1 MLRVTPSYIASLSDD
16 DLIDL
21 LGRAREAYFNG
32 PKKIVSNADFDAL
45 HDALAERHP
54 GHPALSDVGA
64 PVERGTA
71 LEFWM
76 GSMTKMLD
84 DKAIAAWQKRQGQ
97 GQSQGQEEKRVFSD
111 KLDGVSALLRF
122 KQGAVSMFT
131 RGNGSK
137 GQNVSHLL
145 PHIRL
150 IPKLRGTSNNF
161 AVRGELLFTHSAWAA
176 MTERGTNPLSVVA
189 GLVNAKTPNLELA
202 RHIDFV
208 AHELVLPAG
217 KSPSQQWAALADMG
231 FQVVGHGE
239 VSDISAAGLTKLLV
253 ERRASSPY
261 NMDGLVIT
269 EDAPHAPVTSGN
281 PTYAFAF
288 KSKSTMEQA
297 ETTVTG
303 VTWKTSKD
311 GYMKPVVEFDPVNIK
326 GFTVSKATG
335 YNARYIAESLLGPG
349 SRIVVIRSGDVIP
362 TITKVLSTASKQPSL
377 PPGEGTVWDW
387 NETRVDIRLCE
398 SSASTEVQQLYHFV
412 EKIGTKGVGPAL
424 VQRFYDAGKTTLPS
438 IYAMSPADIAGI
450 DGFQETSAAN
460 AHAALHTALRAA
472 PVPLLMA
479 ASSTL
484 GRGMGERKL
493 NTIIAAI
500 PRLADPAIRL
510 VPSASELIAIPGIE
524 QRTATP
530 LQAGLPKFWALY
542 DELQAFMGPRQQ
554 QRAVAQPDAP
564 HLVGPGFLSN
574 EVFVFTGFRDKDLE
588 ARIVAAGGTVAPSLT
603 AKVTR
608 VIIKNEAGRDSTKAR
623 NAEAKGIP
631 LVLAAD
637 FAKYMS
643 MRTA

>member
-1 MLRVTPSYIASLSDD
+1 MLRVTPSYIASLSND
-16 DLIDL
+16 DLVDL
-21 LGRAREAYFNG
+21 LRRAREAYFNG

-45 HDALAERHP
+45 HDALAERLP
-54 GHPALSDVGA
+54 AHPALSEVGA
-64 PVERGTA
+64 AVERDTP

-84 DKAIAAWQKRQGQ
+84 DKAIAAWQKRHN
-97 GQSQGQEEKRVFSD
+97 QEDKRVFSD

-122 KQGAVSMFT
+122 KNGTVSMFT
-131 RGNGSK
+131 RGNGSR
-137 GQNVSHLL
+137 GHNISHLV

-150 IPKLRGTSNNF
+150 IPKIRGGSSNL
-161 AVRGELLFTHSAWAA
+161 AVRGELLFTREAWASL
-176 MTERGTNPLSVVA
+176 TERGTNPLSVVA
-189 GLVNAKTPNLELA
+189 GLVNAKTPNIELA

-239 VSDISAAGLTKLLV
+239 VSDISAASLTKLLV

-261 NMDGLVIT
+261 NMDGLIVM

-362 TITKVLSTASKQPSL
+362 TITKVLSSVSKQPSL

-387 NETRVDIRLCE
+387 NETRVDIRLRE

-424 VQRFYDAGKTTLPS
+424 VQRFYDAGKTTLPA
-438 IYAMSPADIAGI
+438 IYAMSPADIAHI

-460 AHAALHTALRAA
+460 AHAALRHALRAA
-472 PVPLLMA
+472 SVPILMA

-493 NTIIAAI
+493 NTVISAI
-500 PRLADPAIRL
+500 PRLADPEARL
-510 VPSASELIAIPGIE
+510 IPSVSELVAIPGIE
-524 QRTATP
+524 QRTAAP

-542 DELQAFMGPRQQ
+542 DELVAFMDPRPS
-554 QRAVAQPDAP
+554 AALPAAQAEAP
-564 HLVGPGFLSN
+564 LPGFLSK

-588 ARIVAAGGTVAPSLT
+588 ARIVAAGGTVAPSVT
-603 AKVTR
+603 SKVTR
-608 VIIKNEAGRDSTKAR
+608 VIIKDEAGRDSTKAR

>member
-16 DLIDL
+16 DLVDL
-21 LGRAREAYFNG
+21 LRRAREAYFNG
-32 PKKIVSNADFDAL
+32 PSKIMSNADFDAL
-45 HDALAERHP
+45 HDALAERRP
-54 GHPALSDVGA
+54 DHPALSEVGA
-64 PVERGTA
+64 AVERDTP

-84 DKAIAAWQKRQGQ
+84 DKAISAWQKRQR
-97 GQSQGQEEKRVFSD
+97 QEEQAPRVFSD
-111 KLDGVSALLRF
+111 KLDGVSAMLRF
-122 KQGAVSMFT
+122 KHGTVSMFT

-137 GQNVSHLL
+137 GQNISHLV
-145 PHIRL
+145 PHVRL
-150 IPKLRGTSNNF
+150 IPKIRGGSSNL
-161 AVRGELLFTHSAWAA
+161 AVRGELLFTREAWAA

-208 AHELVLPAG
+208 AHELVLPGG
-217 KSPSQQWAALADMG
+217 KSPSQQWAELADLG

-253 ERRASSPY
+253 ERRASNPY
-261 NMDGLVIT
+261 NMDGLVVM

-335 YNARYIAESLLGPG
+335 YNARFIAECMLGPG

-362 TITKVLSTASKQPSL
+362 TITKVLSGSKQPAL

-387 NETRVDIRLCE
+387 NETRVDIRLRE
-398 SSASTEVQQLYHFV
+398 SSASTDVQQLYHFV
-412 EKIGTKGVGPAL
+412 ERIGTKGVGPAL
-424 VQRFYDAGKTTLPS
+424 VQRFYDAGKTTLPA
-438 IYAMSPADIAGI
+438 IYAMSPADIAQI

-460 AHAALHTALRAA
+460 AHAALHSALRAA
-472 PVPLLMA
+472 SVPLLMA

-493 NTIIAAI
+493 GAIVAAI
-500 PRLADPAIRL
+500 PRLADPGVRPI
-510 VPSASELIAIPGIE
+510 PSVSELIAIPGIE
-524 QRTATP
+524 QRTAAP

-542 DELQAFMGPRQQ
+542 DELAAFMDPRP
-554 QRAVAQPDAP
+554 RSRTPGTAPAPAQ
-564 HLVGPGFLSN
+564 PGFLSK

-588 ARIVAAGGTVAPSLT
+588 ARIIAAGGTVAPSVT
-603 AKVTR
+603 SKVTR
-608 VIIKNEAGRDSTKAR
+608 VIIKDEAGRDSTKAR

-637 FAKYMS
+637 FAKFLS